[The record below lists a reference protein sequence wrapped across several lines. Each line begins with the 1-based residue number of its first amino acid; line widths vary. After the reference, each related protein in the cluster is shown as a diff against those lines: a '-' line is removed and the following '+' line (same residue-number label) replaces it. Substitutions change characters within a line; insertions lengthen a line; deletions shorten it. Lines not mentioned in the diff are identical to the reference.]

1 MDTDTWTAVDRYIA
15 DKLLP
20 DDPVF
25 AEVLASAEEAGL
37 PPISVSAPQGM
48 LLHVLV
54 KAFGARSVLELGTLA
69 GYSTIWMARALPAGG
84 RLVTL
89 EVDPRHAEVA
99 QRNFERAGVA
109 EAVRLE
115 LGSALETLP
124 RLAEEGEGPFD
135 FIFIDAD
142 KENYPGYLDWA
153 LRLSHPGTV
162 IVADNVVRHGTV
174 LDESSD
180 NPVLVGTRQFTERL
194 GKVQGVVATE
204 IQTVGSKGY
213 DGFALALVTG

>member
-54 KAFGARSVLELGTLA
+54 KAFRARSVLELGTLA
-69 GYSTIWMARALPAGG
+69 CYSTIWMARALPAGG